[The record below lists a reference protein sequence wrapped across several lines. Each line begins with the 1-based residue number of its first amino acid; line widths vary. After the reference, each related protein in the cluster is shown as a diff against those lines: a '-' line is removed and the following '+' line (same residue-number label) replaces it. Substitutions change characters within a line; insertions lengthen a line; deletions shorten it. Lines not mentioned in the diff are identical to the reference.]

1 MLASFSAARKNVR
14 AKSPYTAGESMVKPA
29 AVEIA
34 SQDDV

>member
-1 MLASFSAARKNVR
+1 MFASFSVARKNAR
-14 AKSPYTAGESMVKPA
+14 AKASYTAGESMVKPA